1 MGAHAQPVIIGRAA
15 AAAAA
20 EAVVRPRKEANR
32 CIYSCRKLLPRADKR
47 VLGIGARS
55 GDLLR
60 PPPVSVAGG
69 QLWELRT
76 TVLGGVARFRVERV
90 ESGMAHGTFVETGRK
105 AYLHVSTLE
114 RRSRGARLVEC
125 ADGSP
130 PGSRPVY
137 KRPPEVERTASDFRR
152 KQPPRG
158 LTPTERA
165 AWLRDST

>member
-1 MGAHAQPVIIGRAA
+1 MAADESESRHLRFGNVLLGAHKRAL
-15 AAAAA
+15 
-20 EAVVRPRKEANR
+20 R
-32 CIYSCRKLLPRADKR
+32 
-47 VLGIGARS
+47 IGARS
-55 GDLLR
+55 SDLLR
-60 PPPVSVAGG
+60 PPLVSVAGG
-69 QLWELRT
+69 QLWEVRAA
-76 TVLGGVARFRVERV
+76 VVGGLARFRVERV
-90 ESGMAHGTFVETGRK
+90 EAGMAHGTFVETGRK
-105 AYLHVSTLE
+105 SYLHVSTLE
-114 RRSRGARLVEC
+114 RRGRGARLIEC